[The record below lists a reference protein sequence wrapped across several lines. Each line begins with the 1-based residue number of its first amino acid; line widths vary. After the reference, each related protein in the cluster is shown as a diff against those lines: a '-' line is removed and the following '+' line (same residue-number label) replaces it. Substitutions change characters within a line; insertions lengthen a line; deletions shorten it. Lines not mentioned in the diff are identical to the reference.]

1 MMPGSHHLPA
11 LPDAAARRRA
21 LLDYGSTLLVEAGA
35 GSGKTALMAGR
46 VALMLAHGI
55 QPRDIVAI
63 TFTEAA
69 AAELLERIERFVASL
84 RDGAV
89 PPELQISLPTGLSV
103 DQRKAI
109 AIAAGALDEI
119 TCTTIHGFCQ
129 QLIKPYPI
137 EAGIDPGATIIDPA
151 AADLAYQDLM
161 TAWLSARFGRTRGDD
176 GLGRIPPMANL
187 GSEDDFFAELLAI
200 EPDEVVTLIGAA
212 ANFLRIKRTAR
223 APGAELDTDVLR
235 RLSQGIR
242 DFAGWYADCGI
253 AEPVTAECIA
263 DLTRFRATLDD
274 ALSAPITGRVIVRL
288 LCHLPPNCC
297 HGSEPRFKAWQ
308 NKGKWQAAAGEA
320 GFGRARGEQLCA
332 AAKTIYDRCSEAYQS
347 FTANIAATALARF
360 VSEFDGLR
368 ALYADYKRQAALL
381 DFDDLL
387 HHARDLLARDSGVRQ
402 ALARRYPRVLVDEF
416 QDTDPLQ
423 AEILWLLCG
432 DGAQNEPWTAC
443 RLRPGSLFLV
453 GDPKQAVYRFRGA
466 DVDTYL
472 QAKRALLAQDPHSVL
487 EITANFRSR
496 APILAFANDRF
507 QPLLSEAAG
516 QPGFTP
522 LAATRAASSDG
533 PAVACFEVLI
543 DDRHKD
549 DKGKLNGDLVR
560 EHEAAIVAE
569 IVQRLIGNYQ
579 IWDKQRQTMRV
590 CRAGD
595 IALLA
600 PTGASLWRYERALEY
615 RQVAVA
621 SQAGK
626 GFFRRQEVQDLI
638 ALSRAIADRRDTLA
652 FGALLRGPL
661 VGLSEEEIAD
671 AIAAL
676 PAREDGPPPRL
687 HLWTDRS
694 TITHPILGRTLEVL
708 QNLARKARTTTP
720 YQILAEAIEELNIR
734 PILRSRY
741 RLAPERALANAELF
755 LEMARAYD
763 GRGLT
768 AFALAMRRN
777 WNDTEAQVEG
787 RPDAEA
793 DSVPIMTMH
802 LAKGLEWPVVIP
814 INSPTELYDDTS
826 FLHRRSDD
834 TVHFKLLDQAPA
846 DYDAVKAAERDQL
859 RRERVRLWY
868 VAITRA
874 CDLLLLP
881 RQSDRKGND
890 WMSIVDLRL
899 DDLPTFDPRAIVY
912 APELP
917 DVAEPENAQDETT
930 WRSEA
935 ATIAATR
942 RSIVW
947 RSPSRHEMPPGA
959 APTSDRDEIFADAVA
974 LFDQL
979 PPEPDNAAVASAVR
993 GSRERGLVVHKLLE
1007 EVLTGETADRAEAL
1021 ETRARSLLAQLGIS
1035 EAARSEDGPHAPEL
1049 AATTLRALG
1058 MPEIAACRSRL
1069 VPEMTVFSAR
1079 ADGDS
1084 TIYVGGIADVVAYQ
1098 ATGAINLVIDWKTD
1112 VSPAA
1117 QQIELYREQLRDY
1130 LVATGAPE
1138 GLIVFVTT
1146 GQLVRVRPKV
1156 PLRSAVVSPA
1166 VAQLE
1171 IPFE

>member
-1 MMPGSHHLPA
+1 
-11 LPDAAARRRA
+11 
-21 LLDYGSTLLVEAGA
+21 
-35 GSGKTALMAGR
+35 
-46 VALMLAHGI
+46 
-55 QPRDIVAI
+55 
-63 TFTEAA
+63 
-69 AAELLERIERFVASL
+69 
-84 RDGAV
+84 
-89 PPELQISLPTGLSV
+89 
-103 DQRKAI
+103 
-109 AIAAGALDEI
+109 
-119 TCTTIHGFCQ
+119 
-129 QLIKPYPI
+129 
-137 EAGIDPGATIIDPA
+137 
-151 AADLAYQDLM
+151 M

-187 GSEDDFFAELLAI
+187 GIEDDFFAELLAI
-200 EPDEVVTLIGAA
+200 QPDEVVTLIGAA

-223 APGAELDTDVLR
+223 APGAELDTDILR

-242 DFAGWYADCGI
+242 DFAGWYAGCGI
-253 AEPVTAECIA
+253 AEPATAECIA
-263 DLTRFRATLDD
+263 DLARLRMTLDD

-308 NKGKWQAAAGEA
+308 NKGKWQAAAAEA

-332 AAKTIYDRCSEAYQS
+332 AAKAIYDRCSDDYQS
-347 FTANIAATALARF
+347 FTANIAAAALARF
-360 VSEFDGLR
+360 VGEFDRLR

-387 HHARDLLARDSGVRQ
+387 HHARDLLARDPGVRR

-416 QDTDPLQ
+416 QDTDRLQ

-432 DGAQNEPWTAC
+432 DGDQSETWTAR

-453 GDPKQAVYRFRGA
+453 GDPKQAIYRFRGA

-472 QAKRALLAQDPHSVL
+472 EAKRALLAQDPGSII

-522 LAATRAASSDG
+522 LAATRAASPDG
-533 PAVACFEVLI
+533 PAVACFEVPI

-579 IWDKQRQTMRV
+579 IWDKRRQTMRV

-615 RQVAVA
+615 RHVPVA

-626 GFFRRQEVQDLI
+626 GFFRRQEVQDLV

-661 VGLSEEEIAD
+661 VGLSEEEIAN

-676 PAREDGPPPRL
+676 PARDDGPPPRL
-687 HLWTDRS
+687 HLWTDRT

-720 YQILAEAIEELNIR
+720 YQILAEAIEELNVR
-734 PILRSRY
+734 PILRTRY

-802 LAKGLEWPVVIP
+802 LAKGLEWPIVIP

-846 DYDAVKAAERDQL
+846 DYETVKAAERDQL

-881 RQSDRKGND
+881 RQSERKGND

-899 DDLPTFDPRAIVY
+899 DDLPAFDPRAIVY
-912 APELP
+912 TPELR
-917 DVAEPENAQDETT
+917 DVAEPENTQDEAT

-959 APTSDRDEIFADAVA
+959 ALPPDRDEIFADAA
-974 LFDQL
+974 APSEQL
-979 PPEPDNAAVASAVR
+979 PFEPDTAAVAGAIR
-993 GSRERGLVVHKLLE
+993 GSRERGLIVHKLLE
-1007 EVLTGETADRAEAL
+1007 EVLTGETADHADAL
-1021 ETRARSLLAQLGIS
+1021 EIRARALLAQLGIS
-1035 EAARSEDGPHAPEL
+1035 EAGRPEDGPHAPEL
-1049 AATTLRALG
+1049 AATTLRALAI
-1058 MPEIAACRSRL
+1058 PEIVECRNRL
-1069 VPEMTVFSAR
+1069 LPEMTVFSAR
-1079 ADGDS
+1079 ADDARS
-1084 TIYVGGIADVVAYQ
+1084 IYVGGIADAIAYQ
-1098 ATGAINLVIDWKTD
+1098 PTGAIDLVVDWKTD
-1112 VSPAA
+1112 VCPTA
-1117 QQIELYREQLRDY
+1117 QQVDLYREQMRDY
-1130 LVATGAPE
+1130 LLATDAPE
-1138 GLIVFVTT
+1138 GLLVFVTT
-1146 GQLVRVRPKV
+1146 GQLDRVRPNFQL
-1156 PLRSAVVSPA
+1156 PSAA
-1166 VAQLE
+1166 ANAA
-1171 IPFE
+1171 